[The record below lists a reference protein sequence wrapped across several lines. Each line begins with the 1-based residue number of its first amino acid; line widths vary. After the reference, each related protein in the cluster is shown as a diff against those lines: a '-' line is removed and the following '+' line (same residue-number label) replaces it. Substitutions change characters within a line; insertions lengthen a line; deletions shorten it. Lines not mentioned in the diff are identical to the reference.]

1 MLRRRILSAYVVNS
15 LFVILVS
22 VAALFSG
29 SEAALGQ
36 CTDSETQNRIRK
48 VLDARSRLRAKTYA
62 ALFDGCPLET
72 VGSLKTHSN
81 SGVAIRAAW
90 EEVDRCFQDCE
101 TPRVQWAKTAFQPF
115 AVSSLGDFK
124 FVRRHGGNTKSLR
137 GTESRRHMPRRW
149 VSTSCIQPRPADLHA
164 KKYPADTG

>member
-48 VLDARSRLRAKTYA
+48 VLDARSRLREQETYA

-90 EEVDRCFQDCE
+90 EEVDRC
-101 TPRVQWAKTAFQPF
+101 
-115 AVSSLGDFK
+115 
-124 FVRRHGGNTKSLR
+124 LR
-137 GTESRRHMPRRW
+137 GLRDSPSSVGQNSISAFRGFIIGRLQ
-149 VSTSCIQPRPADLHA
+149 VRPPSWWEHKVASWHGISPSHA
-164 KKYPADTG
+164 QAMGEHELYPTKTCGFACKEISS